1 MLKTSLLALVATSA
15 LASAVTP
22 AAPHAARPET
32 HQPAPRQAAARAGV
46 RYLVAPTGNEA
57 RYNVREQLLHHD
69 LPNDAIGI
77 TTGITGAISVSS
89 TGAFDTANSRIT
101 IDVTTLKS
109 DQERRDGY
117 VQRRLLETDKYPK
130 VTFVPTAL
138 VGAIAPLPTTGPQ
151 SFDLAGLITVHGVT
165 KPTVWHVKATSSG
178 DDLTGSGYTKFTFAD
193 MSLDQPHMPFIL
205 SLADTIKLEYDFHLV
220 RQH

>member
-22 AAPHAARPET
+22 AAPHARRPRPET
-32 HQPAPRQAAARAGV
+32 RPVAPVAGV
-46 RYLVAPTGNEA
+46 RYLVASTGNEA

-69 LPNDAIGI
+69 LPNDAIGV
-77 TTGITGAISVSS
+77 TTGIIGAISVSS

-138 VGAIAPLPTTGPQ
+138 VGATAPLPTTGPQ
-151 SFDLAGLITVHGVT
+151 TFDLAGLITVHGVT